1 MQVEFS
7 EKDANLILDVQISS
21 TVLFEWKFD
30 ITKRHYF
37 Q

>member
-7 EKDANLILDVQISS
+7 EKDANLILDVQICS
-21 TVLFEWKFD
+21 VLFEWKFD
-30 ITKRHYF
+30 ITKHHYF